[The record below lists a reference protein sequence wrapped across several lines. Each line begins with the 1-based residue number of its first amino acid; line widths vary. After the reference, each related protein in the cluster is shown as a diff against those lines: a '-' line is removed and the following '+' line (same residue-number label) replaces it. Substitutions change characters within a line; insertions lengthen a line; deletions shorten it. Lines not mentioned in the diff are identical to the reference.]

1 MKPNHTISNGPV
13 AGTKQSKDRVTI
25 LLTSLKGIKKNTL
38 PVNYYWNSK
47 SWMQVS
53 IWNDYLKNLDAR
65 IRTLGQNILLLV
77 DNAPTHALY
86 DNTHFTNITIE
97 HLPPNTTAHLQP
109 CDQGVINSFKVKA
122 FDNYNE
128 YSIEPTEINIKK
140 CIKYTVYAWN
150 NITQNTI
157 KNCWLKA
164 DILPK
169 NEDNETDMDNE
180 TDIDIKAERQIRLTH
195 IEELDEIQELIDKL
209 DFENP
214 FSADEYVQYND
225 SEITTDM
232 ISNEEILKSVLPNN
246 DNDNQEKEIED
257 LDPLL
262 PLITHNK
269 AIGFY
274 DKIILYLEQQED
286 VFNIKKEELKFV
298 SKLKKEASK
307 QQFISARQ
315 TNLDSFI
322 NIN

>member
-1 MKPNHTISNGPV
+1 MF
-13 AGTKQSKDRVTI
+13 
-25 LLTSLKGIKKNTL
+25 
-38 PVNYYWNSK
+38 
-47 SWMQVS
+47 
-53 IWNDYLKNLDAR
+53 LKN
-65 IRTLGQNILLLV
+65 Q
-77 DNAPTHALY
+77 
-86 DNTHFTNITIE
+86 
-97 HLPPNTTAHLQP
+97 
-109 CDQGVINSFKVKA
+109 VKA

-128 YSIEPTEINIKK
+128 YGIEPTEINIKK
-140 CIKYTVYAWN
+140 CIKYIAYAWN
-150 NITQNTI
+150 NVTQNTI
-157 KNCWLKA
+157 KNCWLKV

-169 NEDNETDMDNE
+169 NKNNETTDMDNE
-180 TDIDIKAERQIRLTH
+180 TDMDIEAERQIRLTH

-214 FSADEYVQYND
+214 FSADEYVQYDD

-262 PLITHNK
+262 PLITHNE

-298 SKLKKEASK
+298 RKLKKEASK